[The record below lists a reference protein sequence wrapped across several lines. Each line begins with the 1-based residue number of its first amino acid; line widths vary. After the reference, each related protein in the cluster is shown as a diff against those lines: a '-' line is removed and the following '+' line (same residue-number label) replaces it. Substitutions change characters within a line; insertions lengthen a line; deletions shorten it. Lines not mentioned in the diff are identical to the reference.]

1 MPLVVDHI
9 LAEARGG
16 SDEFDNLCAACYRC
30 NEYKGARSTGRDPV
44 TSIMFQF
51 ISNLTTP
58 YLCAI
63 LLVANTNG

>member
-1 MPLVVDHI
+1 
-9 LAEARGG
+9 
-16 SDEFDNLCAACYRC
+16 
-30 NEYKGARSTGRDPV
+30 
-44 TSIMFQF
+44 MFQF